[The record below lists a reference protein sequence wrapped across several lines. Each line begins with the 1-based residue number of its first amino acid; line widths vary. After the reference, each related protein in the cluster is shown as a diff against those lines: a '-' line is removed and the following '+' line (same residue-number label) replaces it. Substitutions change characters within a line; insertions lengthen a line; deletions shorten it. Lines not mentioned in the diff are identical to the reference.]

1 LLATGGA
8 YGESRGRRSV
18 TKSGKRSKRSGSG
31 WELTVIATESP
42 PRRRRAGWVEAALA
56 LSGMVGDG
64 QARLLLP
71 AGRNRARAATVFAE
85 FDGELDVAD
94 AAVIARS
101 LIYFQG
107 IFGEEARV
115 RIVQMRVISLP
126 WGRTAWVGVLG
137 FQASELAPE
146 RAVAYFKRVFR
157 SLDACPVRVA
167 VEIRE

>member
-1 LLATGGA
+1 MA
-8 YGESRGRRSV
+8 
-18 TKSGKRSKRSGSG
+18 KSGKRSKLSGSG

-64 QARLLLP
+64 KARLLLP
-71 AGRNRARAATVFAE
+71 AGGSRARAVVFAE

-94 AAVIARS
+94 AAKIARS

-137 FQASELAPE
+137 LQTSELVPE
-146 RAVAYFKRVFR
+146 RAAAYFKRVFR
-157 SLDACPVRVA
+157 SLDACLVRAA
-167 VEIRE
+167 VEIQE